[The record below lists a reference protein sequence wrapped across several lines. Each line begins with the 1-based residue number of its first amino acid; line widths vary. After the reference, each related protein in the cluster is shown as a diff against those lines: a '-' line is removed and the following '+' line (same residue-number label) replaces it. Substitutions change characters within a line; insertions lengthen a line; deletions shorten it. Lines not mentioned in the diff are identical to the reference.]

1 MVSSIVYSLPKFLV
15 VDDYNLPP
23 LLEVDLWRL
32 ELLISPPSVL
42 FDLVRSAEAGLR
54 VLTDGCS
61 TFLKEEA
68 PPSAASLV
76 EENPNLWELPPKSAA
91 LEFMFLKR

>member
-1 MVSSIVYSLPKFLV
+1 MSAATSATYRGIEGSDVSFLAVSLMVSSIVYSLPKFLV
-15 VDDYNLPP
+15 VEDYNLPP

-32 ELLISPPSVL
+32 ALLISPPSVL

-61 TFLKEEA
+61 TYKML
-68 PPSAASLV
+68 
-76 EENPNLWELPPKSAA
+76 
-91 LEFMFLKR
+91 R